1 MVLNKNDSTKKYNII
16 GDFDFFIKL
25 SLKEKFYCLHK
36 PLGVY
41 RLHDTNFSKNTDIYA
56 KEMSIWLK
64 ENSYKFKKL
73 NYSLNLIRITLL
85 KLKFKTFLKILR
97 IF

>member
-1 MVLNKNDSTKKYNII
+1 MQKKCQF
-16 GDFDFFIKL
+16 G
-25 SLKEKFYCLHK
+25 S
-36 PLGVY
+36 
-41 RLHDTNFSKNTDIYA
+41 
-56 KEMSIWLK
+56 K

-73 NYSLNLIRITLL
+73 NYSLNLIRLTLL